1 MEAGPNPYLFS
12 SDSSIERTDRKT
24 TVLPLGPR
32 EPVFIYE
39 EVYLEESK
47 KNWIMMNQKID
58 GLLHEI
64 LFDFNISATDE
75 NIKWLRKQI
84 DELVLSYENS
94 YNVKLPAATRAMV
107 YKLIVRMAYDRF
119 SIKSST

>member
-1 MEAGPNPYLFS
+1 MKEQIG
-12 SDSSIERTDRKT
+12 KT

-39 EVYLEESK
+39 EVDIEEWKSTDES
-47 KNWIMMNQKID
+47 KID

-94 YNVKLPAATRAMV
+94 YNVKLPSATRAMV
-107 YKLIVRMAYDRF
+107 YKLIVRMAYDKF

>member
-1 MEAGPNPYLFS
+1 MKEQIG
-12 SDSSIERTDRKT
+12 KT

-39 EVYLEESK
+39 EVDIEEWK
-47 KNWIMMNQKID
+47 KHWIMMNQKID

-107 YKLIVRMAYDRF
+107 YKLIVRMAYDKF